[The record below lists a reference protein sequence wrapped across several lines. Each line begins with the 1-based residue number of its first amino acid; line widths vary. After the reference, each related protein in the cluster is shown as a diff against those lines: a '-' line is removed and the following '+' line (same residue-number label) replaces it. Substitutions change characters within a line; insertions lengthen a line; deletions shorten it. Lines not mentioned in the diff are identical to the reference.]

1 MRKTR
6 PELPSDRVFYCL
18 NQCAPGGIRTPNL
31 LIRSQMLYPLSYGR
45 ASTRSQPDDYIR
57 AEAGVRTALE
67 RTASGPGCP
76 PGSRTRC
83 VGKRSARAGRL
94 GVGVVDGVGGDDRVG
109 VASRACRSAAA
120 RGAGALACGDT
131 VTVGGATRLGA
142 RGRRPAQVGTDA
154 RLARVAHTLF
164 VLVHV
169 DLLLP
174 RACTATVPAAPGLTA
189 ASGRRRRPRNAARR
203 PARTREYPANRS
215 ASSPC
220 RDARPRPSLR
230 LAARV
235 VSPHEGEQ
243 STRGTQMTITA
254 PQITTSTTA
263 RATVRSI
270 S

>member
-1 MRKTR
+1 
-6 PELPSDRVFYCL
+6 
-18 NQCAPGGIRTPNL
+18 
-31 LIRSQMLYPLSYGR
+31 
-45 ASTRSQPDDYIR
+45 
-57 AEAGVRTALE
+57 LE

-94 GVGVVDGVGGDDRVG
+94 GGGGVDGVAVDDRVG
-109 VASRACRSAAA
+109 GASRSCRSAAA
-120 RGAGALACGDT
+120 RGAGALACGAT
-131 VTVGGATRLGA
+131 ATVGGAATRLGA
-142 RGRRPAQVGTDA
+142 RGRCPAQVGTDA

-215 ASSPC
+215 EIGRAS
-220 RDARPRPSLR
+220 RRERVEMPR
-230 LAARV
+230 
-235 VSPHEGEQ
+235 
-243 STRGTQMTITA
+243 RG
-254 PQITTSTTA
+254 
-263 RATVRSI
+263 R
-270 S
+270 

>member
-1 MRKTR
+1 SGGTVTFQPKIARGLHATERPTEESMRKTR

-57 AEAGVRTALE
+57 AEAGVRTGLE

-94 GVGVVDGVGGDDRVG
+94 GVGVVDGVGVDDRVG

-131 VTVGGATRLGA
+131 
-142 RGRRPAQVGTDA
+142 
-154 RLARVAHTLF
+154 
-164 VLVHV
+164 
-169 DLLLP
+169 
-174 RACTATVPAAPGLTA
+174 
-189 ASGRRRRPRNAARR
+189 
-203 PARTREYPANRS
+203 
-215 ASSPC
+215 
-220 RDARPRPSLR
+220 
-230 LAARV
+230 
-235 VSPHEGEQ
+235 
-243 STRGTQMTITA
+243 
-254 PQITTSTTA
+254 
-263 RATVRSI
+263 
-270 S
+270 